1 MNVND
6 LKKVENKQM
15 QVIADELLKRAEKD
29 ECLMNKLIET
39 KKTIK
44 ECFKYIKDQA
54 QKKAID
60 GCCFMQDDE
69 VYQLAQ
75 HFFLEDEIKTEN
87 NNNTVVEEKQEI
99 KNDNDDNSKEENI
112 EKKSKK
118 EIAKE
123 KLYGDIDLFSL

>member
-15 QVIADELLKRAEKD
+15 QIIADELLKRAEKD

-39 KKTIK
+39 NKTIK
-44 ECFKYIKDQA
+44 ECFKYIKEQA

-75 HFFLEDEIKTEN
+75 HFFLEDEIKTEFN
-87 NNNTVVEEKQEI
+87 NSTVEEKQEI

>member
-15 QVIADELLKRAEKD
+15 QIIADELLKRAEKD

-44 ECFKYIKDQA
+44 ECFKYIKEQA

-60 GCCFMQDDE
+60 GCCFMQDED
-69 VYQLAQ
+69 VYQLVQ
-75 HFFLEDEIKTEN
+75 HFFLEDEIKSKSDNVETNANEDIEKEN
-87 NNNTVVEEKQEI
+87 N
-99 KNDNDDNSKEENI
+99 KEENL